1 MELSTLRSHYLL
13 KVNPAEV
20 ILANDQDDQCVPSW
34 VFPALLETSFV
45 VVRRAAMTGN
55 RIPVGIRGQE
65 RSQRSAA
72 WCPANAIEQIVTP
85 ADLLQRCK
93 TTKDPAASPAC
104 RSLRSLA
111 ADWQWLSHRWGL
123 LLEDDGALLPFAAG
137 LGSSFSHLATKQF
150 FFP

>member
-45 VVRRAAMTGN
+45 VVRQAAMTGN

-85 ADLLQRCK
+85 DQ
-93 TTKDPAASPAC
+93 PSPKC
-104 RSLRSLA
+104 
-111 ADWQWLSHRWGL
+111 
-123 LLEDDGALLPFAAG
+123 LEWCFENL
-137 LGSSFSHLATKQF
+137 TKQSGNEVVRN
-150 FFP
+150 FPDPVRYISRATDLADVAGKLKVKQAP